1 MNNSN
6 VSEVFNQPA
15 IKLWAKQLQN
25 SIDRSEDQN
34 SWLLTLKNT
43 IDHKERTFPVYL
55 IWLQGNIHNIINP
68 STLIL
73 KDSSGLVKVTN
84 CDKIAGGSQWIQR
97 GILNTIQPILD
108 VIILL
113 YEMLPFQG
121 LYCSVIGELVSS
133 SHTPCVQASKIT
145 SLDSNPNLESLWAW
159 EIQDLGNYL
168 TTDPAVV
175 EEDDFEEYNF

>member
-55 IWLQGNIHNIINP
+55 IWLQGNIHSIINP

-97 GILNTIQPILD
+97 
-108 VIILL
+108 
-113 YEMLPFQG
+113 G

>member
-97 GILNTIQPILD
+97 G
-108 VIILL
+108 
-113 YEMLPFQG
+113 